1 MNPIGRILPSLT
13 LLVITIVPALLH
25 TGCQS
30 VEDAFSPAIIGPFHA
45 PANFHLAGRKLPDA
59 IRRVAVLPTTSAP
72 GNAAAKAGLETVEP
86 LLLDEFPKAAHFE
99 IVRITREKLE
109 ALTGKPQL
117 RADEKLP
124 PDLLEKLREESGC
137 QAVLFSELTVYRA
150 YPPLGV
156 GWKLALFSLED
167 GQALW
172 NLDELFDAGVPAIA
186 NSARRH
192 LLQHQATASPLLR
205 EGPILNSPASF
216 TRYTVAAM
224 AETIRPQGVANKA
237 KK

>member
-1 MNPIGRILPSLT
+1 MMPLALRQFLTPRLLAFACAAVLAIGCET
-13 LLVITIVPALLH
+13 L
-25 TGCQS
+25 
-30 VEDAFSPAIIGPFHA
+30 EDALSPAVTGPFHT
-45 PANFHLAGRKLPDA
+45 PSNFHLAKQKLPDT
-59 IRRVAVLPTTSAP
+59 IRRVAVLPITHAP
-72 GNAAAKAGLETVEP
+72 GNAAAKAGLETSEAV
-86 LLLDEFPKAAHFE
+86 LLDELPKAARFE

-109 ALTGKPQL
+109 SLTGKSQL

-150 YPPLGV
+150 YPPLAV
-156 GWKLALFSLED
+156 GWKLALFNLED

-172 NLDELFDAGVPAIA
+172 TIDELFDAGTPAVA

-192 LLQHQATASPLLR
+192 LIQHQVTASPILR
-205 EGPILNSPASF
+205 ETPILNSPASF

-224 AETIRPQGVANKA
+224 SETVRPKGLPPGQ

>member
-1 MNPIGRILPSLT
+1 MMNRSLSQLFAPRLLLAIGALALGLGCESL
-13 LLVITIVPALLH
+13 
-25 TGCQS
+25 
-30 VEDAFSPAIIGPFHA
+30 EDAFSPTVQGPFHT
-45 PANFHLAGRKLPDA
+45 PANFHLTGQKLPDTV
-59 IRRVAVLPTTSAP
+59 RRVAVLPVTHAP
-72 GNAAAKAGLETVEP
+72 GNAAARAGLETLEP
-86 LLLDEFPKAAHFE
+86 VLLDEFPKAAHFE
-99 IVRITREKLE
+99 IVRITPEKLE

-124 PDLLEKLREESGC
+124 PDLLEKLREETGC
-137 QAVLFSELTVYRA
+137 HAVLFSELVVYRA

-156 GWKLALFSLED
+156 GWKLALFNLED

-172 NLDELFDAGVPAIA
+172 TIDELFDAGMPTVA

-205 EGPILNSPASF
+205 ETPVLNSPASF

-224 AETIRPQGVANKA
+224 AETIRSKEVI
-237 KK
+237 KKDKK